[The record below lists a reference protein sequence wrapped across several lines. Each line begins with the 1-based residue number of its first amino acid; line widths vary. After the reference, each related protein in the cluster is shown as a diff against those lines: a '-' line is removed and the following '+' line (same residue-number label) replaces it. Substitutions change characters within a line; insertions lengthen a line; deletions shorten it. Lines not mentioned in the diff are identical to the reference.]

1 MLFILADITGMER
14 QDDVITLS
22 LPVPLL
28 YVAGASSDAKDQG
41 LFIKILVGLSLQF
54 LSQQTTSIYFA
65 LLWKG
70 ILDHSTNL
78 LKKFCPPHIQVFYRY
93 MNKWEVN
100 ILKERD
106 YISRS
111 PDLTAERCV
120 NADWESGLKEWSTFC
135 IKKVFWGFFSLL
147 SFPQISVILKSK
159 IALGTIQLPS
169 LTLDFRFHNWAV
181 FEGSFISILYYA
193 WLWQFIN
200 SVPVFHH
207 QQNSSL
213 ISCDYWDTAERSMF
227 V

>member
-1 MLFILADITGMER
+1 MQCTCCLFLQILLGWKDKMMSSLC
-14 QDDVITLS
+14 LS
-22 LPVPLL
+22 QCHCCMWLVPP
-28 YVAGASSDAKDQG
+28 SDAKDQG

-111 PDLTAERCV
+111 PDLTAERRV

-135 IKKVFWGFFSLL
+135 IKKSFLRFLLFVIFS
-147 SFPQISVILKSK
+147 S
-159 IALGTIQLPS
+159 
-169 LTLDFRFHNWAV
+169 DFSHI
-181 FEGSFISILYYA
+181 EK
-193 WLWQFIN
+193 
-200 SVPVFHH
+200 
-207 QQNSSL
+207 
-213 ISCDYWDTAERSMF
+213 
-227 V
+227 